1 MEEPAAMVIKAD
13 VGEIRNV
20 REFVGLVFGAWG
32 LEDYVARTVVSE
44 LATNAIVHGSR
55 AGDVVVVRVYRREDG
70 GAVVETWD
78 RSDVVPVVPAV
89 NYAAESGRGLLL
101 MEALVRRWGTRPLN
115 EGGKVVW
122 AECATRRS
130 DVSPVQPGE
139 IRREISGSNGLP
151 GSEK

>member
-1 MEEPAAMVIKAD
+1 MGEPVVMVVKAD
-13 VGEIRNV
+13 VGEIRAV

-44 LATNAIVHGSR
+44 LVTNAITHGSR
-55 AGDVVVVRVYRREDG
+55 EGDVVVVRAYRRDDG

-78 RSDVVPVVPAV
+78 RSDVLPVVQVADQ
-89 NYAAESGRGLLL
+89 AAESGRGLLL

-122 AECATRRS
+122 AEIE
-130 DVSPVQPGE
+130 PVPA
-139 IRREISGSNGLP
+139 
-151 GSEK
+151 